1 MALCATVGFSQQ
13 PITRAGDKTILS
25 PADLK
30 MDNNTVVKDAAA
42 PTGEAIES
50 AGKKWYIVHKA
61 VHGLPA
67 GKYRVTV
74 RLSISKRDAP
84 NHVGRIIVNSTTG
97 DSLEDLSLP
106 FETETFRAAN
116 EYQDLSLDLM
126 HAPKDKG
133 KFSLLVRVLHE
144 NPAIPVRVAQVVVTA
159 NELPPVVVYKVCPEK
174 LLARPN
180 SSQPITVSIANT
192 TDQPQSGLKLQLRLT
207 RGVGENV
214 SVGEQGV
221 SLQPFESREVT
232 FPWNTGKTEYGYEV
246 RATLVDAAGKAISAL
261 SDYFAVSSSHF
272 RLRINATP
280 QWNMYLLDKN
290 HSVRAAQSL
299 RLAYGNYVE
308 VYGWAPSAF
317 GELYPRHRF
326 WTSGQISEWKYDRDA
341 MKAWIGEMHRLGMF
355 VTAYNISLFNGW
367 PGQEIMRQHP
377 EWCSFNEKGRPN
389 GGVNTAYWQTKE
401 NVYGDN
407 EMPKATPF
415 VGEMPNHGSVWPE
428 NDDLMKHAAS
438 EILLINKELGFDGMR
453 WDGHPIVYVVKDE
466 RGGII
471 GTGFGSMIWNH
482 EGKRIVDLIPK
493 GDLDAQSLHNMQ
505 LIKETVRKAAPD
517 FQWGYNAGY
526 DKTVEQQPNTWQEVV
541 KDAGIW
547 VEGGFRSG
555 DEGRADP
562 SNTWDKYI
570 DKLYLSSQFVIRS
583 GGYPIHGALAA
594 DSAIMRRFMNAL
606 FLSQGSHACWHGGTW
621 GEFLDH
627 SRFAT
632 RYSQYLFDPALR
644 PWWGYPDIH
653 VSGWVQWEDRNAGKI
668 PPLDSQFRIKS
679 DHPLFFPEK
688 TFFTREVSNTER
700 ESVLHLF
707 NHPGKPYIDY
717 TEMNPPPIQKNVEI
731 SIKSPPGMKATEA
744 WCLSPDQWPMEEKLS
759 VAADDPGWVKLTIP
773 TLEVWNTVVVKWEKG

>member
-341 MKAWIGEMHRLGMF
+341 MKAWI
-355 VTAYNISLFNGW
+355 
-367 PGQEIMRQHP
+367 
-377 EWCSFNEKGRPN
+377 
-389 GGVNTAYWQTKE
+389 
-401 NVYGDN
+401 
-407 EMPKATPF
+407 
-415 VGEMPNHGSVWPE
+415 
-428 NDDLMKHAAS
+428 
-438 EILLINKELGFDGMR
+438 
-453 WDGHPIVYVVKDE
+453 
-466 RGGII
+466 
-471 GTGFGSMIWNH
+471 
-482 EGKRIVDLIPK
+482 
-493 GDLDAQSLHNMQ
+493 
-505 LIKETVRKAAPD
+505 
-517 FQWGYNAGY
+517 
-526 DKTVEQQPNTWQEVV
+526 
-541 KDAGIW
+541 
-547 VEGGFRSG
+547 
-555 DEGRADP
+555 
-562 SNTWDKYI
+562 
-570 DKLYLSSQFVIRS
+570 
-583 GGYPIHGALAA
+583 
-594 DSAIMRRFMNAL
+594 
-606 FLSQGSHACWHGGTW
+606 
-621 GEFLDH
+621 
-627 SRFAT
+627 
-632 RYSQYLFDPALR
+632 
-644 PWWGYPDIH
+644 
-653 VSGWVQWEDRNAGKI
+653 
-668 PPLDSQFRIKS
+668 
-679 DHPLFFPEK
+679 
-688 TFFTREVSNTER
+688 
-700 ESVLHLF
+700 
-707 NHPGKPYIDY
+707 
-717 TEMNPPPIQKNVEI
+717 
-731 SIKSPPGMKATEA
+731 
-744 WCLSPDQWPMEEKLS
+744 
-759 VAADDPGWVKLTIP
+759 
-773 TLEVWNTVVVKWEKG
+773 